1 MTDRVYEF
9 LNAPKETARKIKA
22 KKMIRAEKL
31 MGATGGA
38 IRYDLPRVQT
48 SPQDRMC
55 QLFAEVDE
63 LDTQI
68 AELKALRQEQKR
80 QIQDAADRLENDLA
94 GRVVVLHYV
103 DDLRWSDVAR
113 AVHKSEST
121 VFRLHR
127 QAADEFEAWLST
139 IC

>member
-68 AELKALRQEQKR
+68 AELKATRQEQKR
-80 QIQDAADRLENDLA
+80 QIAELADQLEGENT
-94 GRVVVLHYV
+94 GRIIVLHYV

-113 AVHKSEST
+113 SVHKSEST

-127 QAADEFEAWLST
+127 QAADDLDVMLST

>member
-68 AELKALRQEQKR
+68 AELKATRQEQKR
-80 QIQDAADRLENDLA
+80 LIAELADQLEGENT
-94 GRVVVLHYV
+94 GRIIVLHYV
-103 DDLRWSDVAR
+103 DGLRWSDVAR
-113 AVHKSEST
+113 SVHKSEST

-127 QAADEFEAWLST
+127 QAADDLDVMLST